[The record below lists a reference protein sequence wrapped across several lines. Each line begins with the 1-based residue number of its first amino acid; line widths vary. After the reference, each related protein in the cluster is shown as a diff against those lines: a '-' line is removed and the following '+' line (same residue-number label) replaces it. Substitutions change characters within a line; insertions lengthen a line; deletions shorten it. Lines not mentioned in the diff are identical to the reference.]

1 MDDLKYDSMGS
12 AKPRSDEEISWDAEF
27 ADMEEPKK
35 SGVVGTIG
43 DVVKTIVQLPATI
56 VQLPMALLPEETRKH
71 ARAAVLE
78 SFLAVRS
85 LVSAAGDGVEGM
97 LGGEGRAARSKAAP
111 FGPEG
116 TWGTR
121 RYSRL
126 STPPGKAQR
135 IEIQDEVSEAGG
147 GDGSG
152 RHITID
158 DLGNDGDVEGRGMRA
173 GIDY

>member
-1 MDDLKYDSMGS
+1 MDDLRYGSMDS
-12 AKPRSDEEISWDAEF
+12 AKPRSEEEISWDAEF
-27 ADMEEPKK
+27 ADMEEPKS
-35 SGVVGTIG
+35 SGMAGTLG
-43 DVVKTIVQLPATI
+43 DVAKTIAQLPAAI

-71 ARAAVLE
+71 ARTAVLE

-85 LVSAAGDGVEGM
+85 LLSAAGDGIEGM
-97 LGGEGRAARSKAAP
+97 LGGQGSAGRGKSAP
-111 FGPEG
+111 YGPEG

-121 RYSRL
+121 RYSSL

-135 IEIQDEVSEAGG
+135 IEIQDEVSESGG

-152 RHITID
+152 KRITID
-158 DLGNDGDVEGRGMRA
+158 DLGNDGDIEGRGMRA